1 MSFTQTKSEAPG
13 TGFLMSSTQAIRERL
28 RDAGASFAANA
39 NIAEYLLPGDIEV
52 IQAEVE
58 RHVQGVLEA
67 LVIDTSRDHNT
78 KATAKRIARMY
89 VREVFAGRF
98 EPAPEVTD
106 FPNASGLNELYT
118 LGPIAVRSTCS
129 HHLVPMTGRMWVG
142 VVPGEKVIGISK
154 FARLANWIMSRP
166 HIQEE
171 AAVMLADELERRI
184 LPKGLAV
191 IVRMQ
196 HQCMIW
202 RGVREDD
209 TIMITSIMRGAFRD
223 DRTLRSEF
231 MTLVKDQP

>member
-1 MSFTQTKSEAPG
+1 MT
-13 TGFLMSSTQAIRERL
+13 STQAIRERL
-28 RDAGASFAANA
+28 LDAGASFAAND

-58 RHVQGVLEA
+58 QHVQAVLEA

-154 FARLANWIMSRP
+154 FVRLANWIMSRP

-184 LPKGLAV
+184 IPKGLAV
-191 IVRMQ
+191 IVRAQ

-202 RGVREDD
+202 RGVRETE

-223 DRTLRSEF
+223 DRTLRAEF
-231 MTLVKDQP
+231 MALIKDQP

>member
-1 MSFTQTKSEAPG
+1 
-13 TGFLMSSTQAIRERL
+13 MSSTQAIRERL
-28 RDAGASFAANA
+28 RDAGVSFAAND
-39 NIAEYLLPGDIEV
+39 NIAEYLLPGDIDV

-58 RHVQGVLEA
+58 QHVQAVLEA

-78 KATAKRIARMY
+78 KATAKRVARMY

-98 EPAPEVTD
+98 EPAPEITG

-154 FARLANWIMSRP
+154 LVRVANWIMSRP

-184 LPKGLAV
+184 QPKGLAV
-191 IVRMQ
+191 IVRAQ

-202 RGVREDD
+202 RGVRETD
-209 TIMITSIMRGAFRD
+209 TIMITNIMRGAFRD

-231 MTLVKDQP
+231 MALIKDQP

>member
-1 MSFTQTKSEAPG
+1 MSFTQTKGEAPG
-13 TGFLMSSTQAIRERL
+13 TGFLMSSTHAIRERL
-28 RDAGASFAANA
+28 RDAGASFAAND
-39 NIAEYLLPGDIEV
+39 NIAEYLLPGDIDV

-58 RHVQGVLEA
+58 QHVQAVLEA

-78 KATAKRIARMY
+78 KATAKRVARMY

-106 FPNASGLNELYT
+106 FPSLNELYT

-154 FARLANWIMSRP
+154 FVRLANWIMSRP

-191 IVRMQ
+191 IVRAQ

-202 RGVREDD
+202 RGVRETD

-231 MTLVKDQP
+231 MALIKDQP

>member
-1 MSFTQTKSEAPG
+1 
-13 TGFLMSSTQAIRERL
+13 MSSTHAIRERL
-28 RDAGASFAANA
+28 RDAGASFAAND
-39 NIAEYLLPGDIEV
+39 NIAEYLLPGDIDV

-58 RHVQGVLEA
+58 QHVQAVLEA

-78 KATAKRIARMY
+78 KATAKRVARMY

-106 FPNASGLNELYT
+106 FPSLNELYT

-154 FARLANWIMSRP
+154 FVRLANWIMSRP
-166 HIQEE
+166 HIQ
-171 AAVMLADELERRI
+171 D

-191 IVRMQ
+191 IVRAQ

-202 RGVREDD
+202 RGVRETD

-231 MTLVKDQP
+231 MALIKDQP